1 MKKEK
6 ILARLKEEY
15 PPELAMGWDN
25 PGLQVGRWDGS
36 VKKVFVALDAT
47 EEVIR
52 ECVSWGAE
60 LLVTHHPL
68 IMSGVKSFSSEDYIG
83 EKALTL
89 AEHGITHYAMHTNYD
104 VTMMNKLAVKALKLK
119 KAHVLEVTETK
130 QDGTEYGI
138 GCVGSL
144 PKKMTAKQ
152 CCEYVKKAFDLE
164 NVRLFGEPEREVRS
178 MAVCPGSGK
187 SEVGAALASGADIFV
202 TGDIGHHDGID
213 AVDQGLLI
221 IDAGHYGVEHI
232 FIRQMADFLR
242 ETFPE
247 LKVREAKIRSPFC
260 VI

>member
-1 MKKEK
+1 MKTEK
-6 ILARLKEEY
+6 ILTRLKQEY
-15 PPELAMGWDN
+15 PPQLAMGWDN
-25 PGLQVGRWDGS
+25 PGLQVGRTDGT

-52 ECVSWGAE
+52 ECVDWGAQ

-68 IMSGVKSFSSEDYIG
+68 IMSGIKSVSSEDYIG
-83 EKALTL
+83 QKALTM
-89 AEHGITHYAMHTNYD
+89 AEHGIAHYAMHTNYD
-104 VTMMNKLAVKALKLK
+104 VTMMNELAMKALKLK
-119 KAHVLEVTETK
+119 KPEILEVTGAG
-130 QDGTEYGI
+130 QDGQEYGI

-164 NVRLFGEPEREVRS
+164 NVRLFGDPEMEVHK

-187 SEVGAALASGADIFV
+187 SEIGTAIASGADIFV

-242 ETFPE
+242 EAFPE
-247 LKVREAKIRSPFC
+247 LKVREAKIRSPFK

>member
-6 ILARLKEEY
+6 ILTRLREEY
-15 PPELAMGWDN
+15 PPELAMAWDN
-25 PGLQVGRWDGS
+25 PGLQVGRRDGS

-52 ECVSWGAE
+52 ECISWGAE

-68 IMSGVKSFSSEDYIG
+68 IMSGVKSVSSEDYIG
-83 EKALTL
+83 EKALTM

-104 VTMMNKLAVKALKLK
+104 VTMMKELAMKALKLK
-119 KAHVLEVTETK
+119 KPQVLDVTGRD

-152 CCEYVKKAFDLE
+152 CCEYVKKAFGLE
-164 NVRLFGEPEREVRS
+164 NVRLFGDPETEVRK

-187 SEVGAALASGADIFV
+187 SEVGTALASGADIFV

-213 AVDQGLLI
+213 AVDQGMLI

-232 FIRQMADFLR
+232 FIHQIAEFLR
-242 ETFPE
+242 DNFPE
-247 LKVREAKIRSPFC
+247 LKIREAEIRPPFQ
-260 VI
+260 VV

>member
-1 MKKEK
+1 MKIEK
-6 ILARLKEEY
+6 ILARLKQEY
-15 PPELAMGWDN
+15 PPQQAMSWDN
-25 PGLQVGRWDGS
+25 PGLQVGRTDGS

-52 ECVSWGAE
+52 ECVDWGAQ

-68 IMSGVKSFSSEDYIG
+68 IMGGIKSVSSEDYIG
-83 EKALTL
+83 QKALTM
-89 AEHGITHYAMHTNYD
+89 AEHGIAHYAMHTNYD
-104 VTMMNKLAVKALKLK
+104 VTMMNELAMKALKLK
-119 KAHVLEVTETK
+119 KPQILDVTGTT
-130 QDGTEYGI
+130 QDGREYGI

-144 PKKMTAKQ
+144 SKKITAKQ
-152 CCEYVKKAFDLE
+152 CCEYVKKAFDLD
-164 NVRLFGEPEREVRS
+164 NVRLFGDPEAEVRI

-187 SEVGAALASGADIFV
+187 SEIGMALASGADIFV

-213 AVDQGLLI
+213 AVDQGLLV

-247 LKVREAKIRSPFC
+247 LKVREAKICSPFY